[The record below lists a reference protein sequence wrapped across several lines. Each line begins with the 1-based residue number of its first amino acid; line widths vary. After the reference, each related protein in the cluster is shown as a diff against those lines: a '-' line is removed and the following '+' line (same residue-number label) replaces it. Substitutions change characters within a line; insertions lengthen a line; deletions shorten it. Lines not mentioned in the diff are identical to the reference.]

1 MKKDLILSNVIK
13 DINPSD
19 DQLKYLTS
27 GIAIYMDIAY
37 REGFKTALS
46 ASLGLEKDDPEVLR
60 LINEYDKI
68 SRLNTMV
75 IATSIYEQVSN
86 GEEDIHE

>member
-1 MKKDLILSNVIK
+1 MKEDTTWSDVSK
-13 DINPSD
+13 DIKPSD
-19 DQLKYLTS
+19 DQLKYLTA

-68 SRLNTMV
+68 SRLNTV
-75 IATSIYEQVSN
+75 TIATGIYKQVLN
-86 GEEDIHE
+86 CEEDIHE